1 MTAKAQQKFDS
12 GVTGQWSV
20 LDFSAMEIPRSSSTK
35 FDGAGI
41 LSLVMQYSLFTTP
54 PTESKLKN
62 TCSQH
67 FGTFHRFYD
76 VQREMRY
83 IQLKS
88 NYDDQHNTLPLTETT
103 TKQYQS
109 QWHTLTRWKVV
120 WESSTPC
127 ESYCGLP
134 PQWGCAVNGTAV
146 AAVLIDQSC
155 SHSSRDRRTT
165 SEAEKLFRLPPTYLG
180 SPTIR
185 LLL

>member
-109 QWHTLTRWKVV
+109 Q
-120 WESSTPC
+120 
-127 ESYCGLP
+127 
-134 PQWGCAVNGTAV
+134 
-146 AAVLIDQSC
+146 
-155 SHSSRDRRTT
+155 
-165 SEAEKLFRLPPTYLG
+165 
-180 SPTIR
+180 
-185 LLL
+185 